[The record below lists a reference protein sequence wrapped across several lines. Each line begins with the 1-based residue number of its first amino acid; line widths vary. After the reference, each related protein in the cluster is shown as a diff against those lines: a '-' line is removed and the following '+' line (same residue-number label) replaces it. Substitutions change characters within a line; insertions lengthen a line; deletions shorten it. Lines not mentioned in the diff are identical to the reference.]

1 MDLKLIHS
9 NCEPLALYKNQLE
22 GALETFSPDLL
33 SYNVWGSG
41 LIKKIDVF
49 CNQQIGIRSFVPC
62 FEGIPEIVALELKL
76 YWANLLSDPRQNSK
90 NIVSRRLVPMKWFRS
105 KANEILEHFGADSI
119 SDIEHPEFP
128 NNGANNGKKQHNS
141 EFIRLFSEFEG
152 SPTTKLVE
160 VEYVKNNRTEK
171 RIYASPKITAA
182 GNYHKKI
189 IIAREQFKPAA
200 RRNILF
206 INELYNENDT
216 RFKDMQSHE
225 DWYLNFYLLPEW
237 LRPAAKEH
245 ILQKIAFDE
254 LGPKTVTGYLGRMR
268 MFAEFMNAEFVNP
281 SPEMIT
287 DALIEDKFVAWGNK
301 KGLVGKN
308 WFTDNLAMLKTA
320 SRTWPDKWPALSV
333 SSRMARKIEKVHYKG
348 GLGRIGHNQE
358 CANRAYSARIID
370 ALKCATQCAPEPI
383 FELFSLVLGLGI
395 RAEDGHA
402 LLFNCLADDPNDE
415 KFMLLT
421 FWQNKVRKWNVKP
434 LLKTDVSHQELINI
448 VASQQVRVLRKHGK
462 ETKYLFPSFT
472 GTKEGFLKPSYTM
485 KEIKQQCI
493 LADIKNDDGSPLSFS
508 WHPLRHTKGTSM
520 ANDGHD
526 ILSIMM
532 ELGHTSPDMAT
543 VYINNRLELKKKAL
557 MAHGGGRF
565 YTIEGRVDD
574 KISELL
580 VRKDKLSATRV
591 CGGACVMPAQIG
603 DWCEHA
609 NACYTCKHYRAD
621 AKDLEFFK
629 LERDSIG
636 SLIEEQRQESI
647 ELSDQGKI
655 RMSQI
660 IDRRRTRNID
670 VRTSLETII
679 NAVETDGQY
688 AGKANRFKQS
698 SLEVDS

>member
-1 MDLKLIHS
+1 MDLKLVHS
-9 NCEPLALYKNQLE
+9 NSNTLALYRNQLE
-22 GALETFSPDLL
+22 GALAAISPELL
-33 SYNVWGSG
+33 NCNIWSSG
-41 LIKKIDVF
+41 LVKKIKVF
-49 CNQQIGIRSFVPC
+49 CNQHVGICSFVPN

-76 YWANLLSDPRQNSK
+76 YWANLLSDPRQNSES
-90 NIVSRRLVPMKWFRS
+90 IVSRRLAPMKWFRS
-105 KANEILEHFGADSI
+105 KTSEILEHFDVDSI
-119 SDIEHPEFP
+119 SEIEHPEFSV
-128 NNGANNGKKQHNS
+128 NESGGRKQHNR

-152 SPTTKLVE
+152 SPRTKLVE
-160 VEYVKNNRTEK
+160 AAYVKENRKEK
-171 RIYASPKITAA
+171 KIYASPQITVA
-182 GNYHKKI
+182 GNYHKRI
-189 IIAREQFKPAA
+189 VIAREQFKPVSK
-200 RRNILF
+200 RNILF
-206 INELYNENDT
+206 INELYSENNT
-216 RFKDMQSHE
+216 RFKDMQSQE
-225 DWYLNFYLLPEW
+225 DWYLNFFLLPKW
-237 LRPAAKEH
+237 LRPAVKEH
-245 ILQKIAFDE
+245 ILQKISFDE
-254 LGPKTVTGYLGRMR
+254 LGPKTVVGYLARMR
-268 MFAEFMNAEFVNP
+268 VFGEFMNTEFSNP
-281 SPEMIT
+281 SPELIT
-287 DALIEDKFVAWGNK
+287 DALIEDKFVAWGNR

-320 SRTWPDKWPALSV
+320 SRTWPDSWPALSV
-333 SSRMARKIEKVHYKG
+333 SSRAARKIEKVHYKE

-370 ALKCATQCAPEPI
+370 ELKFATQRAPEPI
-383 FELFSLVLGLGI
+383 FELFSIMLGLGI

-402 LLFNCLADDPNDE
+402 LLFNCLAEDPNDE

-434 LLKTDVSHQELINI
+434 LLKTDSAHQELIKI
-448 VASQQVRVLRKHGK
+448 VKAQQARVLRKHGK

-485 KEIKQQCI
+485 HEIKQQCVV
-493 LADIKNDDGSPLSFS
+493 ADIKNDDGSPLSFS
-508 WHPLRHTKGTSM
+508 WHPLRHTKGTSL
-520 ANDGHD
+520 AKDGHD

-565 YTIEGRVDD
+565 YTIEGRVDN

-580 VRKDKLSATRV
+580 VRKDSLSATRV

-621 AKDLEFFK
+621 AKDLDFFK
-629 LERDSIG
+629 SERDSIG
-636 SLIEEQRQESI
+636 SLIEEQKQESI
-647 ELSDQGKI
+647 ELSEQGKV

-660 IDRRRTRNID
+660 VDRRRTRNID
-670 VRTSLETII
+670 VCTSLETII
-679 NAVETDGQY
+679 KAVEKDGQY
-688 AGKANRFKQS
+688 AGDVNRFKQL